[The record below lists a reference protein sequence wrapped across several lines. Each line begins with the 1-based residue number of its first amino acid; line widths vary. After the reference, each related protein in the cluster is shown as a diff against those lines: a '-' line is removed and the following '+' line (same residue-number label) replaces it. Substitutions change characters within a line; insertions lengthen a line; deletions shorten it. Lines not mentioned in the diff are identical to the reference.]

1 MTEPLER
8 ATLIEQLEKLGS
20 TQDEEALAA
29 AHQLHGMVTDA
40 GQSWDAL
47 IVPED
52 DEETLS
58 EDLEDEDLEDED
70 LEDEEPEDEGE
81 EEPAGQADEPL
92 SPEAQQAQNAEALRI
107 IEKLLAGANVSDDLR
122 EELEGYKADIDEGEF
137 TAGDLR
143 YLKALVARL
152 GKGAAAG

>member
-20 TQDEEALAA
+20 AQDEEALAA
-29 AHQLHGMVTDA
+29 ARQLHGMVTDA

-52 DEETLS
+52 EEETLS
-58 EDLEDEDLEDED
+58 EDF
-70 LEDEEPEDEGE
+70 EDEEPDDESE
-81 EEPAGQADEPL
+81 EEPAGEPDEPDEPL

-107 IEKLLAGANVSDDLR
+107 IEKLLAGANVSDGLR
-122 EELEGYKADIDEGEF
+122 EELEGYKSDIEEGEF

-143 YLKALVARL
+143 YLKALSARL

>member
-20 TQDEEALAA
+20 AEDEEALAA
-29 AHQLHGMVTDA
+29 ARKLHGMVTDA
-40 GQSWDAL
+40 DQSWDAL

-52 DEETLS
+52 DEESLS
-58 EDLEDEDLEDED
+58 EDLEEDD
-70 LEDEEPEDEGE
+70 LDDEEPEDEGE
-81 EEPAGQADEPL
+81 DEPADEADEPL

-107 IEKLLAGANVSDDLR
+107 IEKLLAGANVSDGLR
-122 EELEGYKADIDEGEF
+122 EELEGYKSDIEEGEF
-137 TAGDLR
+137 TTGDLR
-143 YLKALVARL
+143 YLKALSARL

>member
-20 TQDEEALAA
+20 AEDEEALAA
-29 AHQLHGMVTDA
+29 ARQLHGMVTDA

-52 DEETLS
+52 DEEALS
-58 EDLEDEDLEDED
+58 EDLEDEDLEDEG
-70 LEDEEPEDEGE
+70 LEDEGE
-81 EEPAGQADEPL
+81 EEPAGEADEPL

-107 IEKLLAGANVSDDLR
+107 IEKLLAGSNVSDALR
-122 EELEGYKADIDEGEF
+122 EELEGYKSDIDEDEF

-143 YLKALVARL
+143 YLKALSARL